1 MMNYKS
7 RVISALKAQAL
18 ADKEKAL
25 MALDLLENKAVGIG
39 DHTSNDFLKDA
50 NESLMLLAE
59 AEDKLDMIEK
69 YFTPTPTTP
78 TLSEKIDYSK
88 NGIAGVDA
96 LIDADAR
103 L

>member
-1 MMNYKS
+1 MNYKS

-39 DHTSNDFLKDA
+39 DHTSNDSLKDA

-69 YFTPTPTTP
+69 YFTPTTTP

>member
-1 MMNYKS
+1 MNYKS
-7 RVISALKAQAL
+7 IVISALKAQAL

-69 YFTPTPTTP
+69 YFTTNSP
-78 TLSEKIDYSK
+78 LSEKTDYSK

-96 LIDADAR
+96 YIDADAR